1 MGKIG
6 STLLTFLFSIPITAV
21 GFMAIFGV
29 PQIAPLNA
37 SPSQDI
43 VIRDPYDQNP
53 WGTPQAGISGPGGQ
67 APNGTAADN
76 APLYNNPVNG
86 GNQYRENRQGLN
98 QFNEGRPQAQQ
109 ENAPFWNQQND
120 FTQRESAT
128 SPSEMD
134 SSIRNP
140 FGHRVTTTAPE
151 VRPAS
156 YPEGVSTRSDFDPNS
171 NINGSSSA
179 LIPQQPPVVAVNN
192 PFSMSNAPT
201 RTNTTETSAQMLN
214 WHQASNRLAEL
225 GIQKYH
231 LERGDQE
238 GSFLFVCLYQPSES
252 QHVTHRFEAEG
263 SDPLVAVNQ
272 VLSQVNNWLEQQY
285 RESHAHAGTRF

>member
-37 SPSQDI
+37 SPSQEM
-43 VIRDPYDQNP
+43 VIRDPYDQDP
-53 WGTPQAGISGPGGQ
+53 WGTPQLGASQPGQ
-67 APNGTAADN
+67 APVGTAAEN
-76 APLYNNPVNG
+76 APLYNQSMNG
-86 GNQYRENRQGLN
+86 GSQYRENRQGQN
-98 QFNEGRPQAQQ
+98 QFHESRPQAQP
-109 ENAPFWNQQND
+109 ENAPFWNQQN
-120 FTQRESAT
+120 QLSRPEPAT

-140 FGHRVTTTAPE
+140 FGHRVTATAPE

-156 YPEGVSTRSDFDPNS
+156 YPEGVSTRSAFETNS
-171 NINGSSSA
+171 NINGFSSA
-179 LIPQQPPVVAVNN
+179 SIPQQPPVVAVNN
-192 PFSMSNAPT
+192 PFAMSSAPT

-225 GIQKYH
+225 GIEKYH

-252 QHVTHRFEAEG
+252 RHVTHRFEAEG

-285 RESHAHAGTRF
+285 RESHARASARF